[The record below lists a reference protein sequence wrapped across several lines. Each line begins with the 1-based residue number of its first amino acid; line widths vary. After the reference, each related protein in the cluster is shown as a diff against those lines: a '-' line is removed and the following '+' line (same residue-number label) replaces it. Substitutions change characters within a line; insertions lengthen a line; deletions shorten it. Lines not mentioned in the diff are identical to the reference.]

1 MEAAIPRRT
10 RPLERGLALLLAVL
24 ALTALAATYQA
35 TLTPVTLWVD
45 GQERQIRT
53 HQPNIA
59 LLLSDLGIAL
69 RSEDQL
75 TPALETPLEAGMAIA
90 IKRAWPVIIAVD
102 GVERLHYV
110 HEIGPADLLAREGIV
125 LSGQDIFAVRAPQ
138 AGDPADTQFRI
149 EVRRATP
156 VVLETGAVR
165 TPFYTHAATVGEA
178 LMESGVLLY
187 RADRIFPAFET
198 PVQSGMHIRL
208 ERSVP
213 VSIHIDGHMLHT
225 RTHRNRVGEVLADMG
240 VLLNG
245 QDTTIPALEAPLG
258 DGVDIHVIRVT
269 EVVVVEQSPIPFET
283 VWRADAT
290 MELDTQGLLQE
301 GAPGVLERRRR
312 IRYENGEIVERRVE
326 GESVVLAPTARMM
339 GYGTMVV
346 VRQLQTPSGVV
357 EYWRKFRMLATS
369 YSANTAGVSPSSSY
383 YGFTA
388 TGLKMRDGIV
398 AVDPR
403 VIRLKTQVYVPGYG
417 IGLAADTG
425 GAIKGKRID
434 LGYADENLKLWYS
447 FVDVYLLTPVPATIN
462 YLSP

>member
-1 MEAAIPRRT
+1 MGDHSS
-10 RPLERGLALLLAVL
+10 RPMRPFERALALLLAVF

-35 TLTPVTLWVD
+35 TLIPVTLFVD

-53 HQPNIA
+53 HQPTVA

-69 RSEDQL
+69 RTEDTL
-75 TPALETPLEAGMAIA
+75 APALDTPIEASLRIV
-90 IKRAWPVIIAVD
+90 IERARPVIIAAD
-102 GVERLHYV
+102 GVERLRYV
-110 HEIGPADLLAREGIV
+110 HETSPADLLAQEGIF
-125 LSGQDIFAVRAPQ
+125 LSAQDTFAVRAPL
-138 AGDPADTQFRI
+138 AGDPADALFRI
-149 EVRRATP
+149 EVQRAVP
-156 VVLETGAVR
+156 VILETGAVH
-165 TPFYTHAATVGEA
+165 TPFYTHAATVGET
-178 LMESGVLLY
+178 LLESGMLLY
-187 RADRIFPAFET
+187 RADRIFPAAET
-198 PVQSGMHIRL
+198 PVQSGMHIRV

-213 VSIHIDGHMLHT
+213 VSIHIDGHILHT

-245 QDTTIPALEAPLG
+245 QDYTVPAMDTTLG
-258 DGVDIHVIRVT
+258 DGVEVRVVRVT
-269 EVVVVEQSPIPFET
+269 ETVVVEQSPIPFET
-283 VWRADAT
+283 VWRADAN

-312 IRYENGEIVERRVE
+312 VRYENGEIVERLIE
-326 GESVVLAPTARMM
+326 GESVVLAPTNRVM

-346 VRQLQTPSGVV
+346 VRQLETSAGTV

-369 YSANTAGVSPSSSY
+369 YSAGTAGVSPSNPH

-388 TGLKMRDGIV
+388 TGIRMRDGIV

-403 VIRLKTQVYVPGYG
+403 LISLGTQVFVPGYG

-434 LGYADENLKLWYS
+434 LGYADETLKLWYS
-447 FVDVYLLTPVPATIN
+447 FVDVYLLTPVPSRIN
-462 YLSP
+462 YLNP